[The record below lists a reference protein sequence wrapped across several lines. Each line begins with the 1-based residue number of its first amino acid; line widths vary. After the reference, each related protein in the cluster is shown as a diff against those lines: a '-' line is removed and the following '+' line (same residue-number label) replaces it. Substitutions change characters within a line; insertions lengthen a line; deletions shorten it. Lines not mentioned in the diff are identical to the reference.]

1 MRVVNSVALK
11 KSGYPQVPGSIIRH
25 LRSMVKSAALKK
37 SGYPQVPDSIPA
49 ENTSTQIH
57 MDLSK

>member
-1 MRVVNSVALK
+1 MNSAELK
-11 KSGYPQVPGSIIRH
+11 KSGYPQVPGSIPAENT
-25 LRSMVKSAALKK
+25 ST
-37 SGYPQVPDSIPA
+37 QIPA